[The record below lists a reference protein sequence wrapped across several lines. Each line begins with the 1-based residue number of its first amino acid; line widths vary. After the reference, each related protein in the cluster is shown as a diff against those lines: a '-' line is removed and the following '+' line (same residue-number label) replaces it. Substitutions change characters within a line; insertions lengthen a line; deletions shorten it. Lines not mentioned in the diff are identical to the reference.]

1 LIVVVVETEIENDG
15 VTMQEMYLSADERQ
29 STIRQS
35 GGGDNGVIVA
45 IEPEIRIDD
54 SPGEKNEVWE
64 C

>member
-1 LIVVVVETEIENDG
+1 VVETEIENDG

>member
-1 LIVVVVETEIENDG
+1 VVVVETEIENDG

>member
-1 LIVVVVETEIENDG
+1 VVVVETEIENDG

-35 GGGDNGVIVA
+35 GGGDKGVIVA